1 MGRPRNAAPQRDD
14 NHVLTDDE
22 IADLQHYYS
31 IKIRGAQAAHA
42 EAKAVADAKRQD
54 VNNFFALVKGDL
66 QISRKDF
73 EEVLALQDM
82 NEAEFIE
89 HEKKR
94 TKRMAAQGL
103 PVGTQLDMF
112 PKADTVDDLGLAKA
126 SGKRAGLRGDDPVV
140 PECFAGVTHSAW
152 MEGWHDGQAENIAK
166 LGRAQT
172 ILDARKA
179 AQDEPEGDEDE
190 EEVDDEEAIKAQ
202 ARALKNSSFMDTA
215 GAGEDDDTEHMQDAA
230 SEMEAA

>member
-1 MGRPRNAAPQRDD
+1 MPRARNAAPQRDD

-31 IKIRGAQAAHA
+31 IKIRGAQAIHA
-42 EAKAVADAKRQD
+42 EKKAVADAARTD
-54 VNNFFALVKGDL
+54 VNNLFALVKGDL

-73 EEVLALQDM
+73 EEILALQDM

-94 TKRMAAQGL
+94 TKRMVAQGL

-112 PKADTVDDLGLAKA
+112 PKADTVDDLGLAQA
-126 SGKRAGLRGDDPVV
+126 SGKRAGLRGADPEV
-140 PECFAGVTHSAW
+140 PERFAGVTHQAW
-152 MEGWHDGQAENIAK
+152 MEGWHEGQAENIAK

-179 AQDEPEGDEDE
+179 QAEEPEAEGDEEEDE
-190 EEVDDEEAIKAQ
+190 FDADAE
-202 ARALKNSSFMDTA
+202 ARALRKSGFMDTT
-215 GAGEDDDTEHMQDAA
+215 GADEEQAA
-230 SEMEAA
+230 PEMEAA

>member
-1 MGRPRNAAPQRDD
+1 MARARNAAPQRDD
-14 NHVLTDDE
+14 NHVLTDEE

-31 IKIRGAQAAHA
+31 IKIRAAQAAHA

-66 QISRKDF
+66 QIPRKDF
-73 EEVLALQDM
+73 EEILALQDM

-94 TKRMAAQGL
+94 TKRLAAQGL

-112 PKADTVDDLGLAKA
+112 PKADTVDDLGIAKA

-140 PECFAGVTHSAW
+140 PERFAGVTHSAW
-152 MEGWHDGQAENIAK
+152 MEGWHAGQEENILK

-172 ILDARKA
+172 IIDARKA
-179 AQDEPEGDEDE
+179 QAEEPEAEDE
-190 EEVDDEEAIKAQ
+190 EEVDEEEAIKAQ
-202 ARALKNSSFMDTA
+202 ARALRNSGFMDTS
-215 GAGEDDDTEHMQDAA
+215 GADEDDGTEHSQVAA
-230 SEMEAA
+230 EMEAA

>member
-1 MGRPRNAAPQRDD
+1 MPRARNAAPQRDD

-31 IKIRGAQAAHA
+31 TKIRAAQAAAA
-42 EAKAVADAKRQD
+42 EAKAAYDAKRQD
-54 VNNFFALVKGDL
+54 VNSFFALVKGDL
-66 QISRKDF
+66 QIPRKDF
-73 EEVLALQDM
+73 EEILALQDM

-94 TKRMAAQGL
+94 TKRMVAQGL

-112 PKADTVDDLGLAKA
+112 PKADTVDDLGLARA
-126 SGKRAGLRGDDPVV
+126 SGKRAGLRGDDPEV
-140 PECFAGVTHSAW
+140 PERFAGVTHQAF
-152 MEGWHDGQAENIAK
+152 MEGWHEGQSENIAK

-179 AQDEPEGDEDE
+179 QAEEPEVDEEAE
-190 EEVDDEEAIKAQ
+190 EEVDEEEAIRAQ
-202 ARALKNSSFMDTA
+202 ARALRKSGFMDTT
-215 GAGEDDDTEHMQDAA
+215 GADEEQAA
-230 SEMEAA
+230 PEMEAA

>member
-1 MGRPRNAAPQRDD
+1 MPRARNAAPQRDD

-31 IKIRGAQAAHA
+31 IKIRGAQAVHV
-42 EAKAVADAKRQD
+42 EKKAVADAARQD
-54 VNNFFALVKGDL
+54 VNNIFALVKGDL

-73 EEVLALQDM
+73 EEILALQDM

-112 PKADTVDDLGLAKA
+112 PKADTVDDLGLARA
-126 SGKRAGLRGDDPVV
+126 SGKRAGLRADDPVV
-140 PECFAGVTHSAW
+140 PERFAGVTHQAW
-152 MEGWHDGQAENIAK
+152 MEGYHEGQEENIAK

-172 ILDARKA
+172 ILDARAA
-179 AQDEPEGDEDE
+179 AQADPEGDDEADEDE
-190 EEVDDEEAIKAQ
+190 EKEPADEEAELKAA
-202 ARALKNSSFMDTA
+202 ARRLKGSAFMDTSA
-215 GAGEDDDTEHMQDAA
+215 PADEVTP
-230 SEMEAA
+230 EMEPA